1 MNIKFS
7 RNVRILRENDKL
19 KQSEL
24 AQKLGVTQRKV
35 SYWETGKIEPNLE
48 DLWKIA
54 DLFGVSVDELIG
66 RSPI

>member
-7 RNVRILRENDKL
+7 QNVRILRENDKL

-48 DLWKIA
+48 DLCKIA

>member
-1 MNIKFS
+1 MVKFS
-7 RNVRILRENDKL
+7 QNIRTLREGEKL
-19 KQSEL
+19 KQSDL

-54 DLFGVSVDELIG
+54 DFFGVSIDELIG
-66 RSPI
+66 RSFF

>member
-1 MNIKFS
+1 MKIKFS
-7 RNVRILRENDKL
+7 QNLRLLRETEKL

-48 DLWKIA
+48 DLCKIA
-54 DLFGVSVDELIG
+54 DFFIVSIDDLIG
-66 RSPI
+66 RSLF

>member
-1 MNIKFS
+1 MKITFS
-7 RNVRILRENDKL
+7 QNVRILRESDKL

-35 SYWETGKIEPNLE
+35 SYWETGKVEPNLE

-54 DLFGVSVDELIG
+54 DLFGISVDELIG
-66 RSPI
+66 RSMF

>member
-7 RNVRILRENDKL
+7 QNVRILRESEKL

-48 DLWKIA
+48 DLWKLA

-66 RSPI
+66 RTPI